1 MATCTEASR
10 WAHGFGGA
18 AKKLSLTLAPFWGC
32 VKPAPM
38 STMAFVLEPFLC
50 LILVVSPIVTYRGS
64 DTRDSVTVT
73 TIRKSLMFCN
83 TCVIVDGY
91 ITIGGAAVR
100 RAPQPAPAIPCPPQL
115 IS

>member
-38 STMAFVLEPFLC
+38 STMGFCFGTVFVF
-50 LILVVSPIVTYRGS
+50 
-64 DTRDSVTVT
+64 DTSSVTD
-73 TIRKSLMFCN
+73 S
-83 TCVIVDGY
+83 D
-91 ITIGGAAVR
+91 
-100 RAPQPAPAIPCPPQL
+100 IPR
-115 IS
+115 